1 METELSEKTVLKAV
15 SDTVTSKAV
24 SFDIDIRVKN
34 IFGRV
39 REKKKSFVV
48 RPLTPS
54 QLQRISKLII
64 DIDIDEITIARV
76 FHLLRDHARTCAE
89 IVAIAVSESREEPSD
104 ELIDL
109 FFHNL
114 DHADMDTALKIVLQ
128 QMEVVNFINTIVSIK
143 SLNVLERKPA
153 GAQNA
158 GKNEASPIVPG
169 SLSAVS

>member
-1 METELSEKTVLKAV
+1 MEAQLDEKTVLKQVA
-15 SDTVTSKAV
+15 DTITSKAIT
-24 SFDIDIRVKN
+24 FEIDIRERT

-39 REKKKSFVV
+39 KEKKKSFVI

-64 DIDIDEITIARV
+64 DIDIKDISVATV
-76 FHLLRDHARTCAE
+76 FHVLRDHARTCAE
-89 IVAIAVSESREEPSD
+89 IVAIAVSESREHPSD

-114 DHADMDTALKIVLQ
+114 DQADMDTALKIVLQ

-143 SLNVLERKPA
+143 SLNVLERRPV

-169 SLSAVS
+169 NLSAVS